1 MDFLNN
7 ESINWDELMTQGID
21 LGLLIL
27 GAFVVLIVGLW
38 LAGFVERRLT
48 ALFAKSNKVDKTVS
62 AFLASLG
69 KYGVIIFTGIAL
81 LDQFGVETTSLVA
94 LLGAAGLAIGLALQ
108 GTLSNLAA
116 GVMLLIFRPF
126 KIGDFVEIG
135 GEAGSVNAIS
145 LFTTMLDTGDNV
157 RIMIPN
163 SSVWGSSISNY
174 SFHDTRRL
182 QLVFGIGYDDNIDS
196 AMTIISDIL
205 AGDDRCM
212 TDPAPVI
219 AVNELGDS
227 SVNVMVRVWC
237 ASGDYWALSWDLLKT
252 VKESFDDKGIT
263 IPYPCRSIYTYGD

>member
-1 MDFLNN
+1 MDFFTDD
-7 ESINWDELMTQGID
+7 SFDWDLLVTQGVD

-27 GAFVVLIVGLW
+27 GAIVVLIVGLW

-48 ALFAKSNKVDKTVS
+48 ALFAKSERIDKTVS

-69 KYGVIIFTGIAL
+69 KYVVVIFTGIAL

-126 KIGDFVEIG
+126 KVGDFVEVA

-145 LFTTMLDTGDNV
+145 LFTTQLDTGDNV
-157 RIMIPN
+157 RILIPN
-163 SSVWGSSISNY
+163 GSVWGSSITNY

-182 QLVFGIGYDDNIDS
+182 QLVFGIGYDDRIDE
-196 AMTIISDIL
+196 AMDIIREIIAAD
-205 AGDDRCM
+205 ARCM
-212 TDPAPVI
+212 SDPEPLV
-219 AVNELGDS
+219 AVSELGDS
-227 SVNVMVRVWC
+227 SVSIMVRVWC
-237 ASGDYWALSWDLLKT
+237 AAGDYWALNWDLLKT
-252 VKESFDDKGIT
+252 VKEAFDAKGIS
-263 IPYPCRSIYTYGD
+263 IPYPSRAIYNYSS